1 VVIERVFFLCAR
13 AELPLSLKTGRQL
26 LNNFP
31 ALRFES
37 PFGDIITENLFS
49 YQLLHCL
56 ISRNAI
62 ILLRLSDSLSTTDLI

>member
-13 AELPLSLKTGRQL
+13 AELPVSLKTGRQL

-37 PFGDIITENLFS
+37 PFGDIITENLFE
-49 YQLLHCL
+49 LPTF
-56 ISRNAI
+56 A
-62 ILLRLSDSLSTTDLI
+62 LSHFAKCDYIVEAQRFTVDN